1 MLRSLAVRIRQVVYV
16 SQVNDVRFES
26 VITESWNAQTAD
38 SKFERP
44 IPRSKSENDLI
55 RGDERALKQTICP
68 FVDCVEVFV
77 LLWECR

>member
-1 MLRSLAVRIRQVVYV
+1 MLRSLAARIRQVVYV
-16 SQVNDVRFES
+16 GQGNDVRFES
-26 VITESWNAQTAD
+26 VIRDSWNAQTAD

-44 IPRSKSENDLI
+44 ISRSKSENDLI

-68 FVDCVEVFV
+68 FVDCVEIL